1 MQVVSA
7 CKELLAEQVERIRG
21 VIHRERML
29 SKVFMDPPRSNNAIA
44 DHFMHQV
51 CAAGEDLVIW
61 AGKEEEATSVVVQ
74 AI

>member
-1 MQVVSA
+1 MCKWSLH
-7 CKELLAEQVERIRG
+7 KELLAEQVERIRG

-29 SKVFMDPPRSNNAIA
+29 LKFSWIPRSNNAIA